1 MKAVYFADYFQ
12 KDVVL
17 LWTPAD
23 IQRILCVDNVYT
35 IVACNK
41 VNKMAN
47 KTMVHAR
54 VDAETKSKA
63 QSVLNKLG
71 MTLSEA
77 IVLYLKQIAFHSGIP
92 FEVKIPNELTMRTIE
107 KSERGEE
114 LHEASSVDEMFKELN
129 S

>member
-1 MKAVYFADYFQ
+1 MAD
-12 KDVVL
+12 
-17 LWTPAD
+17 T
-23 IQRILCVDNVYT
+23 
-35 IVACNK
+35 
-41 VNKMAN
+41 
-47 KTMVHAR
+47 TMVHAR
-54 VDAETKSKA
+54 VDAETKSQA

-77 IVLYLKQIAFHSGIP
+77 IVLYLRQIAFHSGIP

-129 S
+129 SAT

>member
-1 MKAVYFADYFQ
+1 MKAVYLADFFQ

-47 KTMVHAR
+47 KTMVHVR

-63 QSVLNKLG
+63 QSILNKLG